1 MLRVNYL
8 CVSFLKYALII
19 VQVGL
24 EANVVLINFAR
35 ITCIIFS
42 VRKSGNN
49 KVSMVKSFYVKQS
62 CRVLG
67 QKSLSTAVLY
77 F

>member
-1 MLRVNYL
+1 MLGR
-8 CVSFLKYALII
+8 
-19 VQVGL
+19 L
-24 EANVVLINFAR
+24 EANLVLIKFAR
-35 ITCIIFS
+35 ITCIVFS

-49 KVSMVKSFYVKQS
+49 KAFIAKSFCVCESLFTVCETQS

-67 QKSLSTAVLY
+67 QKLVSAAFLY

>member
-1 MLRVNYL
+1 MLV
-8 CVSFLKYALII
+8 FFKDALII
-19 VQVGL
+19 VQVTL
-24 EANVVLINFAR
+24 ETSVVLIKFAR

-49 KVSMVKSFYVKQS
+49 KASIAKSFFVKQP

-67 QKSLSTAVLY
+67 QKLLSSALLY